1 MKTLQTAILV
11 PVLLLNAAAGFPAA
25 RGDKYASWDDVNVVA
40 HGLLQLGQGL
50 KEHVMKTK
58 AQMRDVNSQ
67 LKAFNATIVSLE
79 RKRHEQDEA
88 LEAIR
93 EEKERMD
100 GEMMKQTKDIRSRVN
115 ALEQKVDEVSKAE
128 RGLNCKTA
136 GVTRNKS
143 SPAPNGKLV
152 VAAQNRRIDH
162 LVDKIKQQ
170 QDKLDKQSLHLLTLQ
185 NKGVRFLRR
194 RHEETTLRGDSV
206 PSFAQD
212 CHDLFVR
219 GQRTSGI
226 YTIQAQNSQ
235 PFNVLCE
242 MTTEGGWTVIQKRL
256 DGSENF
262 NHLWESYQKG
272 FGSLNGE
279 FWLGL
284 ENIHTISEQGQYLLQ
299 VELTDST
306 GESHANLYRVQIDG
320 KEKNYALH
328 LEQNSTSGAQ
338 GGSLM
343 TGAAGLPFSTADRDN
358 DLAADVNC
366 AELHSG
372 GWWFSSCG
380 ASNLNGKYPRR
391 PGPVR
396 WQPRRMFWTN
406 TMGQKNS
413 LSTTLMK
420 LAPISIT
427 TSQNKSYIF

>member
-11 PVLLLNAAAGFPAA
+11 PVLLLNAAAGFPVA

-67 LKAFNATIVSLE
+67 LKAFNATIISLE

-88 LEAIR
+88 PKASR

-100 GEMMKQTKDIRSRVN
+100 GEMMKQTKDIHSRVN
-115 ALEQKVDEVSKAE
+115 ALEQKVDEVLKMTTEVSFQGDNATMLFIQ
-128 RGLNCKTA
+128 R
-136 GVTRNKS
+136 
-143 SPAPNGKLV
+143 V

-162 LVDKIKQQ
+162 LVDKIRQQ

-185 NKGVRFLRR
+185 NKVAHKGVRFLRR
-194 RHEETTLRGDSV
+194 RHEETTLRGDSE
-206 PSFAQD
+206 PSDTKTDFAQD

-226 YTIQAQNSQ
+226 YTIQAQSSQ

-242 MTTEGGWTVIQKRL
+242 MTTEGGWTIIQKRL
-256 DGSENF
+256 NGSENF

-284 ENIHTISEQGQYLLQ
+284 ENIHTISKQGQYLLE

-320 KEKNYALH
+320 KEKNYALY
-328 LEQNSTSGAQ
+328 LEQISTSGAQ

-406 TMGQKNS
+406 TMGQKS
-413 LSTTLMK
+413 SPRTTLMK
-420 LAPISIT
+420 LAPISIN
-427 TSQNKSYIF
+427 QQ

>member
-115 ALEQKVDEVSKAE
+115 ALEQKVDEVLKMTMEVSFKGDNSTMLFIQ
-128 RGLNCKTA
+128 R
-136 GVTRNKS
+136 
-143 SPAPNGKLV
+143 V

-185 NKGVRFLRR
+185 NKVAHKGVRFLRR

-206 PSFAQD
+206 PSDTQTGFAQD

-306 GESHANLYRVQIDG
+306 GESHANLYRVQID
-320 KEKNYALH
+320 
-328 LEQNSTSGAQ
+328 
-338 GGSLM
+338 
-343 TGAAGLPFSTADRDN
+343 ADRDN

-420 LAPISIT
+420 LAPISI
-427 TSQNKSYIF
+427 SQQ

>member
-79 RKRHEQDEA
+79 RNLHPRLTE
-88 LEAIR
+88 
-93 EEKERMD
+93 
-100 GEMMKQTKDIRSRVN
+100 
-115 ALEQKVDEVSKAE
+115 
-128 RGLNCKTA
+128 NCITFLSH
-136 GVTRNKS
+136 VCSQR
-143 SPAPNGKLV
+143 V

-185 NKGVRFLRR
+185 NKV
-194 RHEETTLRGDSV
+194 SV
-206 PSFAQD
+206 SPAYGKNNTGFAQD

-420 LAPISIT
+420 LAPISI
-427 TSQNKSYIF
+427 SQQ